1 MALPLHSYSVD
12 LIYVSTPYQECGE
25 FAHCRP
31 WDSNILLSP
40 NVVFG
45 GEVRLP
51 DAIVFLH
58 TKEVQSTVR
67 LGTWCSSGTTQC
79 DTAK

>member
-1 MALPLHSYSVD
+1 MCLW
-12 LIYVSTPYQECGE
+12 TPYQECGE

-31 WDSNILLSP
+31 WDSNVLLSP

-51 DAIVFLH
+51 DALVFLH
-58 TKEVQSTVR
+58 TKEVQSSVVLIKPT
-67 LGTWCSSGTTQC
+67 
-79 DTAK
+79 